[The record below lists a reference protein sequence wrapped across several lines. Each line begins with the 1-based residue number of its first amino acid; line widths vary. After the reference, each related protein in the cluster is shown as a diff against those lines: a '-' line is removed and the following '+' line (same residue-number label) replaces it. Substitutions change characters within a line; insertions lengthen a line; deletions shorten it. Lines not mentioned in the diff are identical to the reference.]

1 MLPDSQKKSSNAV
14 PVQQFAVV
22 YYCQSIIIVGR
33 CLNLPTI
40 LLLCNKANIM
50 VFLLACIVDE
60 WMKTKQ
66 KANSWS
72 RAFMLAYV
80 GWLGSESG
88 NRDAFPDDT

>member
-1 MLPDSQKKSSNAV
+1 
-14 PVQQFAVV
+14 
-22 YYCQSIIIVGR
+22 
-33 CLNLPTI
+33 
-40 LLLCNKANIM
+40 M

-80 GWLGSESG
+80 GWLSAEYG
-88 NRDAFPDDT
+88 NRDVLFPDDAKIVATLL